1 MTVSRLT
8 MNSMET
14 LSESEQLFI
23 TKSCATLCAS
33 YDLNFQI
40 EPFHLHYA
48 ADRPV
53 RPSRSCPVWSDW
65 SSQRNDNMTEK
76 YFYKEQR
83 FYYKVLQDRGRHAN
97 PYRKFN
103 FAVISEKMSFQY
115 RYTQISFP
123 HCRLMIKAISFRSGE
138 NVWA

>member
-8 MNSMET
+8 MNSMEI

-23 TKSCATLCAS
+23 TK
-33 YDLNFQI
+33 YN
-40 EPFHLHYA
+40 
-48 ADRPV
+48 
-53 RPSRSCPVWSDW
+53 
-65 SSQRNDNMTEK
+65 K
-76 YFYKEQR
+76 YFYKVRR

>member
-23 TKSCATLCAS
+23 TK
-33 YDLNFQI
+33 YN
-40 EPFHLHYA
+40 E
-48 ADRPV
+48 
-53 RPSRSCPVWSDW
+53 
-65 SSQRNDNMTEK
+65 

-103 FAVISEKMSFQY
+103 FAVQY